1 MRKYIVLAVLAVVLL
16 SACNGVSISD
26 TPVGPIQTETISVP
40 APDADVATVNLKFGA
55 SDSFQL
61 RAGAEGLVEGTVR
74 YNLDQLKPT
83 VTTTGSE
90 VTIEQSGNGLN
101 LSNKLRNEW
110 ELRLSKAVP
119 LSLNVDAG
127 AYRGS
132 YDLGGLRLRALNV
145 NQGAAETTYD
155 FGEANPEAMERL
167 SFSSGAA
174 SAELKNLANAN
185 AAAMSFEVGAGS
197 YTFDFGGALARTTL
211 VDVQAGTT
219 NMTIR
224 VPRGTPARI
233 TLRGV
238 VTSAELDGF
247 SGIGDKQYANAA
259 WDEARPH
266 VDITISSAVGKV
278 KLESN

>member
-1 MRKYIVLAVLAVVLL
+1 MRKYIVLAVLAVLLL
-16 SACNGVSISD
+16 SACNGVSISE
-26 TPVGPIQTETISVP
+26 TPVGPVQTENISVP
-40 APDADVATVNLKFGA
+40 APDADTATVNLKFGA

-61 RAGAEGLVEGTVR
+61 RPGAEGLVEGTVR
-74 YNLDQLKPT
+74 YNVEQLRPT
-83 VTTTGSE
+83 VTINGDA
-90 VTIEQSGNGLN
+90 VTIDQTNKSLN

-110 ELRLSKAVP
+110 NLRLSKAVP

-145 NQGAAETTYD
+145 SQGAAESTYN
-155 FGEANPEAMERL
+155 FGEPNPEAMERL

-174 SAELKNLANAN
+174 SVELKNLANAN

-197 YTFDFGGALARTTL
+197 YTLDFGGALARSVT
-211 VDVQAGTT
+211 VDVEAGTS
-219 NMTIR
+219 NLTIR

-233 TLRGV
+233 KLDGV